1 MRFILNR
8 LEPVRL
14 YPEDLGS
21 LIDNPEVPEADIAAL
36 GAELQLVVGVNPFEI
51 FRFLIKLE
59 EPDILEIVHHYSNI
73 GLIFPLVEGG
83 NPAPPAA
90 LSDNS
95 GARLLDLV
103 PLDLEGPESVGSEG
117 RGASGGQN
125 SNEFRVWGYLD
136 VVNPGW
142 DRFVVEDCVR
152 GKLLPCVVPE
162 ADDSSAC
169 SAYKSGCPSK
179 LEIVDKI
186 IVALHAMGEELD
198 GDGVRF
204 LQPLSF
210 EVRVQLDGLI
220 PV

>member
-36 GAELQLVVGVNPFEI
+36 GAELQLVAGVNPFEI

-95 GARLLDLV
+95 G
-103 PLDLEGPESVGSEG
+103 
-117 RGASGGQN
+117 GQN

-169 SAYKSGCPSK
+169 SAYNAGCPSK

-210 EVRVQLDGLI
+210 EVMVQLDGLI